1 MRHMHWTVL
10 GAAAAVAMLT
20 ACTTTS
26 PGRAEP
32 APTRSTE
39 TTATDVPPST
49 SGEAQPS
56 GKPLP
61 SDGAPKVKNPLDTS
75 RFEQDPCL
83 ALTDA
88 QVQQLNL
95 TGERTRDERPF
106 GNACEWRNPETRGS
120 ADLYF
125 LNKIGRGLS
134 GTYWANKQGSY
145 AFFIELPEIEGFPA
159 VAHGGSTDRTNGYCY
174 VEVGVSDMLAYQLS
188 GQLSR
193 ANVGKK
199 DPCEMTTQ
207 AAALMLQTM
216 KAGG

>member
-1 MRHMHWTVL
+1 MWWTLL
-10 GAAAAVAMLT
+10 GAVVAVAMLA
-20 ACTTTS
+20 ACTSTS

-32 APTRSTE
+32 APTR
-39 TTATDVPPST
+39 TTTTDASPST
-49 SGEAQPS
+49 SGSGAPS
-56 GKPLP
+56 GRPLP

-75 RFEQDPCL
+75 RFQQDPCL

-95 TGERTRDERPF
+95 TGERNREERPF
-106 GNACEWRNPETRGS
+106 GNACRWRNPETRGH

-125 LNKIGRGLS
+125 TDKIEDGLS
-134 GTYWANKQGSY
+134 SIYRANNQGKY
-145 AFFIELPEIEGFPA
+145 KYFIELPEIEGYPA
-159 VAHGGSTDRTNGYCY
+159 VAAGSTDGRKNGQCFAD
-174 VEVGVSDMLAYQLS
+174 VGVSDTLAFQLS
-188 GQLSR
+188 GRLSL

-199 DPCEMTTQ
+199 DPCEMTAQ